1 MDRAHALERSTGGR
15 WLHCPRP
22 DTPVRHLL
30 TDSRQL
36 HAPADTVFFAIR
48 GPHLDGHDYLD
59 QVVAAGVRTVVVTDP
74 AVDRSA
80 WDDVNVLLVQDAVR
94 ALQCVA
100 AERRAAFDGPVVG
113 ITGSNGKT
121 IVKEWLHQVVH
132 GDLRTVRNPRSYN
145 SQIGVPLSVWRLAPH
160 HDVGIF
166 EAGISQ
172 PGEMEHLA
180 PIIRPTI
187 GIFTHIGSAHAEHFA
202 DQAQIVRE
210 KMRLFERAD
219 VLVVRLDQDVLRHE
233 VLRWAES
240 HPGVRLMSWTTDGHP
255 DAAVHVR
262 VKDDRVTIDGASVRL
277 PFTDDASVENIVHV
291 VLAARAL
298 GVAPASIE
306 QGVAH
311 LRRVSMRLEQIS
323 GVRNCSL
330 INDSYNS
337 DIDSLSIALH
347 FLARQEDK
355 RPRTLILSDI
365 LQSGLAPDEL
375 VARVVELCERFDIR
389 RFIGIGPV
397 LHAHSNAFRSIPHVH
412 GAPSTDA
419 FLNTFRLSD
428 LRDEAILLKGAR
440 DFAFERIAARLE
452 ERVHATRLEVDL
464 EALAHN
470 LKVFRSM
477 IGPSVRTMA
486 MVKAFGYGAGG
497 AEVARMLAFHR
508 VDWLGVAYIDEGVA
522 LRDAGVEL
530 PILVLNP
537 DWDALDVLL
546 RYDLEAEIVSHRAL
560 DDVVRRLD
568 AINPATPLGVHV
580 NIDTGMHRL
589 GIAPEDASRV
599 GGILARSEHVV
610 VRTVFSHLAGSDDP
624 AQDVFTRQQIE
635 TFRAA
640 SDAVQAMLGHPV
652 LRHLTNTHGIDRFP
666 EARFDMV
673 RLGIGLYGSHA
684 TLSSRLRPVAR
695 LVTTIARIQRIA
707 PGETVGY
714 GRSWTADRPTRV
726 ATLSIGYADGLDR
739 RLSNGRGH
747 VWIHGRLVPV
757 IGTVCMDMTM
767 VDVTDIP
774 DARAG
779 DEVEVFGP
787 NRPLADLA
795 REMETITYEVITR
808 IPERV
813 KRVFY
818 SD

>member
-15 WLHCPRP
+15 WLHCPSP
-22 DTPVRHLL
+22 DAPVRHLL

-48 GPHLDGHDYLD
+48 GAHLDGHDYLD

-80 WDDVNVLLVQDAVR
+80 WGDVNVLLVHDAIR
-94 ALQCVA
+94 ALQAVA

-132 GDLRTVRNPRSYN
+132 DDLRTVRSSRSYN
-145 SQIGVPLSVWRLAPH
+145 SQIGVPLSVWRLRTH

-187 GIFTHIGSAHAEHFA
+187 GIFTHIGSAHAENFT
-202 DQAQIVRE
+202 DQTQIIRE
-210 KMRLFERAD
+210 KMRLFEQAD
-219 VLVVRLDQDVLRHE
+219 VLVVRMDQDVLRHE

-240 HPGVRLMSWTTDGHP
+240 HPGVRLVSWTTDGHP
-255 DAAVHVR
+255 DAAVGVQ
-262 VKDDRVTIDGASVRL
+262 VEDDRVTLDGWTARL
-277 PFTDDASVENIVHV
+277 PFTDDASVENIIHV
-291 VLAARAL
+291 LLAAREL
-298 GVAPASIE
+298 GLDPSSIRPAVAR
-306 QGVAH
+306 
-311 LRRVSMRLEQIS
+311 LRRVSMRLEQIG
-323 GVRNCSL
+323 GVRNCTL

-337 DIDSLSIALH
+337 DIDSLGIALQ
-347 FLARQEDK
+347 FLARQEDS

-375 VARVVELCERFDIR
+375 VARVVELCTRFSIR
-389 RFIGIGPV
+389 RFIGIGTV
-397 LHAHSNAFRSIPHVH
+397 LHAHRDAFRSIPHVH
-412 GAPSTDA
+412 VAPSTDA
-419 FLNTFRLSD
+419 FLETFALSE

-464 EALAHN
+464 GALAHN

-477 IGPSVRTMA
+477 IGRSVRTMA

-546 RYDLEAEIVSHRAL
+546 RYDLEAEIVSHQAL
-560 DDVVRRLD
+560 NDVVQKLD

-589 GIAPEDASRV
+589 GITPDDAART
-599 GGILARSEHVV
+599 GGVLARSEHVI
-610 VRTVFSHLAGSDDP
+610 VRTVFSHLAASDDP
-624 AQDVFTRQQIE
+624 AQDDFTRRQIE
-635 TFRAA
+635 TFRSA
-640 SDAVQAMLGHPV
+640 SDALQDMLGHPV

-684 TLSSRLRPVAR
+684 TLADSLRPVAR

-707 PGETVGY
+707 PGDTVGY

-747 VWIHGRLVPV
+747 VWVHGRLVPV

-787 NRPLADLA
+787 NRPLAELA

-818 SD
+818 AD